1 MLARVIACQE
11 MKYTVEHGK
20 PAQPLAGCARE
31 VYSDEHIDILKKPE
45 NHVSGTG
52 TEPSESQTCLE
63 IRTSLA
69 SFDMVPRHKKGLLH
83 MVRDDLSRMENVAE
97 QQHMLAQCNVYCARR
112 SETQIKIEFLDMNKP
127 EGSRICF
134 RMVYEFASPLA

>member
-11 MKYTVEHGK
+11 MKYTVEPGR
-20 PAQPLAGCARE
+20 PAQPACRVCERG
-31 VYSDEHIDILKKPE
+31 VPDEHIDILKKPQ

-63 IRTSLA
+63 IRASLA
-69 SFDMVPRHKKGLLH
+69 SFDRVPRHKKGLLH

-97 QQHMLAQCNVYCARR
+97 QQHALAQTQAGLR
-112 SETQIKIEFLDMNKP
+112 SCSLSFSANRGIE
-127 EGSRICF
+127 
-134 RMVYEFASPLA
+134 